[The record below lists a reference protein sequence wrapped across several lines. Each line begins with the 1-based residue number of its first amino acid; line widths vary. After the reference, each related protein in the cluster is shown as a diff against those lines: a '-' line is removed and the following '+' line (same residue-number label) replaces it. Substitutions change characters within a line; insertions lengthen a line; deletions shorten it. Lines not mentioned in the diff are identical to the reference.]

1 MADTSL
7 RSRLQRLFS
16 TNVVVRNIGGKKLKV
31 ADTSRMQSVARNN
44 LIDRY
49 QKVCTGSGLSGYSDS
64 MFTKSQ
70 RLNIFKDYESMD
82 TDALIASDL
91 DSYADES
98 TMKSEYGKVLEM
110 RTENGS
116 VKEIL
121 HILFYE
127 LYLPLL

>member
-16 TNVVVRNIGGKKLKV
+16 TNVVVRNVGGKKLKV

-49 QKVCTGSGLSGYSDS
+49 QKIFTGSGLSGYSDS

-70 RLNIFKDYESMD
+70 RLNLFKDYE
-82 TDALIASDL
+82 
-91 DSYADES
+91 
-98 TMKSEYGKVLEM
+98 
-110 RTENGS
+110 
-116 VKEIL
+116 
-121 HILFYE
+121 
-127 LYLPLL
+127 